1 MTINLQMQ
9 HTPKP
14 EAQVPS
20 FVPPFVEHSSLEF
33 YKKFTSK
40 DYICQILF
48 SISNFIF
55 VIFELK
61 FSFSAD
67 ISCFYVMIY
76 NSKT

>member
-1 MTINLQMQ
+1 MLSSNDLINLQMQ

-33 YKKFTSK
+33 YKKFTSR

-61 FSFSAD
+61 FYSF
-67 ISCFYVMIY
+67 I
-76 NSKT
+76 